1 MGTVTPATS
10 IAACRFCRRRCAFRC
25 HDTLCRR
32 DTESGQAVGPKQRHS
47 SNSRSIHKRAWLPH
61 LASELR
67 ELGRHQRVNGSGLG
81 IQADAQLQQRLVVRR
96 LRPAAHTRHRRCM
109 KKKEAL
115 LAHDTL
121 VLPAWRGIHAASGL
135 VRQRRQQ
142 ARTTSRLQY
151 PTNFASKCVH
161 PRPQSRTC
169 AAVRKH
175 LRTPPAN

>member
-10 IAACRFCRRRCAFRC
+10 ISACRFCRRRCALRC
-25 HDTLCRR
+25 HDTLCRNSTERSSR
-32 DTESGQAVGPKQRHS
+32 DLCMQPHS
-47 SNSRSIHKRAWLPH
+47 HSIHVRAH